1 MIRKIMYIM
10 LALIAISAI
19 AEAADSCGIDAN
31 LRIKFLTAQNMGK
44 GNLDEKIFVGL
55 SGTEFKESELIPL
68 AKNGEFI
75 TDNGRKEDV
84 PGISVQRGNGEIK
97 FLLFGGNYYSKE
109 ILAAEIT
116 LENAKVESIENDW
129 SRALTYPKKLNNLEG
144 QGNKKYKLGKE
155 SQDEVFFK
163 TGERN
168 ISWYSTIS
176 RDNDGFIL
184 KIKCDDPI
192 RIECKQDSDC
202 GTDDYT
208 GEPFCEGKIISR
220 LQQKFTCNNPGTK
233 ESKCDRT
240 NITKQIGECEYEC
253 GYGKCINPCGNGE
266 CDNDEGDQNGTDN
279 GNNETEN
286 NNTCEGTCGEEGNYI
301 YVVPYIGDID
311 GSVSEDWLFFYDKI
325 AKFHEEN
332 KIPSSFSFFPGTMI
346 RDERYV
352 KAFKDM
358 HNSNY
363 IELVQKG
370 YLGDSV
376 EQEMDKLPYEKQK
389 EIIQKGQEIYKEQA
403 KNMTGESEI
412 KMPKTYD
419 QIGARVNE
427 DTLKALEESGFKMY
441 FDFYIGDGLTAV
453 KSNKN
458 FEVIQYGVSF
468 TTSGG
473 AGKETEFKTP
483 EQIIKDVKEF
493 EIESTKMISIEG
505 HKVVPLFAHQQ
516 DFESKID
523 SSILDENKWKAYTTT
538 LSMIKNS
545 TNFKIAMPKEI
556 YELDH
561 KGENQTEEQGN
572 MTSTCQYAK
581 SATSTSE
588 NVLGSLAVYAVNKP
602 DAEKN
607 ENCNDWSGYG
617 HSWTPESWNTKATLT
632 LTYEKP
638 VYASSLTVFG
648 DYDMCLEK
656 ITIKNSKTGAQKTIT
671 NQNERECTIK
681 KEMQEDF
688 MVDTVELKS
697 CGWSW
702 SATDAVEL
710 CGKAS
715 EETKPEEDKTEIN
728 VCTWKNCKQG
738 AVSISVDDEYTSC
751 MSELEKYGY
760 RGTYFLT
767 GTSEYSQTKWKEF
780 NEGFKKGHELGTHL
794 QEHWCMEIPDSKY
807 YVNVDN
813 NIKDILM
820 NTDAGMNDIIS
831 HNHPCGFTTQNITRI
846 LKSNWNFLSARGY
859 NFNELE
865 GTTPT
870 DLFNMKSYNSH
881 GYPGGDL
888 EPPSYFETVDKA
900 EKEGKWL
907 NLVFHNE
914 CTDDGVIAYLP
925 SKNVWVDSIGNV
937 VKYINLR
944 DNAKIINLKE
954 NEQEITFDIR
964 TDENMR
970 TQLYKQEI
978 TLRVETGDVIKEITE
993 NNATVGYNLVKEG
1006 TKNYAV
1012 FNVKF
1017 PINSEIKITKI

>member
-1 MIRKIMYIM
+1 MIRKIVYIM
-10 LALIAISAI
+10 LAIIAISAI
-19 AEAADSCGIDAN
+19 AEAADICGTDAN
-31 LRIKFLTAQNMGK
+31 LKIKFLKIQNIGK
-44 GNLDEKIFVGL
+44 GNLEKNIFVGS
-55 SGTEFKESELIPL
+55 SGTEFKEDELIPL

-75 TDNGRKEDV
+75 RDAGRIEDV
-84 PGISVQRGNGEIK
+84 PGISVQRGEGEIK
-97 FLLFGGNYYSKE
+97 FLLFGGKYSSKE
-109 ILAAEIT
+109 ILAAGIT
-116 LENAKVESIENDW
+116 LENAKVEGIQNDW
-129 SRALTYPKKLNNLEG
+129 SRASTYPKKLNSLEG
-144 QGNKKYKLGKE
+144 QGNGKYRLGKE
-155 SQDEVFFK
+155 NQDEVFFK

-168 ISWYSTIS
+168 ISWFSTIS
-176 RDNDGFIL
+176 RDNDGFTL
-184 KIKCDDPI
+184 KIKCDEPI
-192 RIECKQDSDC
+192 KIECNKDSDC
-202 GTDDYT
+202 GPDYYIN
-208 GEPFCEGKIISR
+208 EPFCEGNNISR

-233 ESKCDRT
+233 ESKCSMT
-240 NITKQIGECEYEC
+240 NITKQIEECEDECEY
-253 GYGKCINPCGNGE
+253 GKCVNKCENVNG
-266 CDNDEGDQNGTDN
+266 CDNDGTDN
-279 GNNETEN
+279 QNETES
-286 NNTCEGTCGEEGNYI
+286 NNTCEGTCEEEGNYV

-325 AKFHEEN
+325 EKFHEEN
-332 KIPSSFSFFPGTMI
+332 KIPTSFSFFPGTMI
-346 RDERYV
+346 EDERYV
-352 KAFKDM
+352 KAFR
-358 HNSNY
+358 NIYNNNY

-370 YLGDSV
+370 YLGDSL

-389 EIIQKGQEIYKEQA
+389 EIIQKGQERFKEQA
-403 KNMTGESEI
+403 KKITGYNEI

-427 DTLKALEESGFKMY
+427 DTLKALEDLGFKMY
-441 FDFYIGDGLTAV
+441 FDFYIGDGLTAA
-453 KSNKN
+453 KSSKD
-458 FEVIQYGVSF
+458 FDVIQYGVSF

-473 AGKETEFKTP
+473 AGKETWFKTP
-483 EQIIKDVKEF
+483 EQILKEIKEF
-493 EIESTKMISIEG
+493 EIENIPMISIEG

-516 DFESKID
+516 DFESKFG
-523 SSILDENKWKAYTTT
+523 SSILDEKKWETYTTT
-538 LSMIKNS
+538 LNMLKNNA
-545 TNFKIAMPKEI
+545 NFKIVNPKEI
-556 YELDH
+556 YKLDH
-561 KGENQTEEQGN
+561 KEENQTEEQEN
-572 MTSTCQYAK
+572 MTNICQYAK
-581 SATSTSE
+581 RATATSE
-588 NVLGSLAVYAVNKP
+588 NALGSLAMYATNKP
-602 DAEKN
+602 DAERN

-617 HSWTPESWNTKATLT
+617 NSWTPESWNTKATLT

-638 VYASSLTVFG
+638 VYAKNITVFG

-656 ITIKNSKTGAQKTIT
+656 ITIKNSRTGAQKVIT
-671 NQNERECTIK
+671 TKNEMECTIK
-681 KEMQEDF
+681 KEIEEDF
-688 MVDTVELKS
+688 LADTVELES

-702 SATDAVEL
+702 SATDSVEL

-715 EETKPEEDKTEIN
+715 EETKPEDKGTEIS

-738 AVSISVDDEYTSC
+738 AVSVSVDDEYTSC
-751 MSELEKYGY
+751 MSELETYGY

-767 GTSEYSQTKWKEF
+767 ETKEYSKTKWEKF

-794 QEHWCMEIPDSKY
+794 QEHWCVEIPDSKY

-820 NTDAGMNDIIS
+820 NTDARMEDVIS
-831 HNHPCGFTTQNITRI
+831 HNHPCGFTTENITRI

-865 GTTPT
+865 EATPL
-870 DLFNMKSYNSH
+870 DWFNMKSYNSH

-925 SKNVWVDSIGNV
+925 SKNVWVDTIGNV

-944 DNAKIINLKE
+944 DNAKISNLKE
-954 NEQEITFDIR
+954 NEQEITFDVR

-978 TLRVETGDVIKEITE
+978 TLKVETGEGIKGITE
-993 NNATVGYNLVKEG
+993 NNATIAYNLVKEG

-1017 PINSEIKITKI
+1017 PINSEIKITRI